1 MEGKDV
7 AHWGSHP
14 RHPVL
19 VLPEGAAAGPL
30 ALCPGRAD
38 CTDLAVPARGP
49 PGTTGPLPMLSGH
62 LCPSRCLVL
71 LPPRLVRPGPLPG
84 TSRGAGAVRHRDC
97 PRGLPCWPC
106 FEGTP
111 SPTRRLSPGTAKL
124 ALTFPARC
132 SGRTEQREAVVP
144 GHGRRAV
151 LVTGPPPA
159 PSPVVCPAVAGAVWP
174 CPWLCHS
181 PVACTS
187 LRSSAQGPG
196 AVLRSL
202 AGLGAGRWDR
212 LPWRGEP
219 LLPSLAEAG
228 PSLRRPCPHVKP
240 HGALEPQATGEKCQA
255 SQFIIL
261 VYMPSLFFQLN
272 AVTAV
277 DWP

>member
-19 VLPEGAAAGPL
+19 VLPEGASAGPL

-62 LCPSRCLVL
+62 LCPSRCLVS

-144 GHGRRAV
+144 GHGRRTV
-151 LVTGPPPA
+151 LVTGPPPPRALWSVLRWQVPCGLARGCATA
-159 PSPVVCPAVAGAVWP
+159 PLPAPPCVPQHRGRGPSFVPWRVWVQAGGTG
-174 CPWLCHS
+174 C
-181 PVACTS
+181 
-187 LRSSAQGPG
+187 PG
-196 AVLRSL
+196 AVSRCCP
-202 AGLGAGRWDR
+202 AW
-212 LPWRGEP
+212 P
-219 LLPSLAEAG
+219 
-228 PSLRRPCPHVKP
+228 RPGHP
-240 HGALEPQATGEKCQA
+240 
-255 SQFIIL
+255 
-261 VYMPSLFFQLN
+261 
-272 AVTAV
+272 
-277 DWP
+277 

>member
-1 MEGKDV
+1 M

-84 TSRGAGAVRHRDC
+84 TSRGTGAVRHRDC

-151 LVTGPPPA
+151 LVTGPPPR
-159 PSPVVCPAVAGAVWP
+159 PEPCGLSCGGRCRVA
-174 CPWLCHS
+174 L
-181 PVACTS
+181 PVAVPQPRCLHLPAFLST
-187 LRSSAQGPG
+187 
-196 AVLRSL
+196 
-202 AGLGAGRWDR
+202 GAGGR
-212 LPWRGEP
+212 
-219 LLPSLAEAG
+219 PSFPGGSGCRQVGPAALA
-228 PSLRRPCPHVKP
+228 R
-240 HGALEPQATGEKCQA
+240 
-255 SQFIIL
+255 
-261 VYMPSLFFQLN
+261 
-272 AVTAV
+272 
-277 DWP
+277 